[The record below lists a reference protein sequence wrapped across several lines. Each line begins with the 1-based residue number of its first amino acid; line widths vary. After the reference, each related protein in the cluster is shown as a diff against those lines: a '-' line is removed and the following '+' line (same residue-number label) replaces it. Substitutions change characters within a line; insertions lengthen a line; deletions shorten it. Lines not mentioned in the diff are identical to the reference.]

1 MKRAFSVTTLVLGIS
16 FVSVVFATAQEKSV
30 KPGINKLL
38 ENPHLKDYLKKF
50 ERESREIAAKVKE
63 IVAPCNLKPG
73 MVIADVGAGMGLFTR
88 KFAAEVGE
96 KGKIYAVDISPT
108 FLRPIKKTCAD
119 RFEKKE
125 AKEHKLDLH
134 IVPTPIKSYRL
145 LSMSMDDDGFI
156 WTGSIHR
163 VVHRYDPRTGKV
175 ESIPLPFQATAN
187 ACMCVGKKVYILG
200 QTYPKLIIYDR
211 TAKNFNEAAY
221 PSAKPNVW
229 YGTEAHDDRH
239 IFLFD
244 RGGAGVIKWDTHR
257 DQGKAIPW
265 PYKVPFPGG
274 GTYETDKAIWCGVW
288 ELTGSYQPFGLARLD
303 IEKNE
308 FTGYFPF
315 PKNDAGLK
323 PYTDPATTLFLPYS
337 LKGKIVPFDFKAK
350 RWCQFLDVPQYGKL
364 FGFMG
369 GPIPH
374 KGRYYFSLSTYN
386 GTATGC
392 DGKPYHFCNAILE
405 FDPQTRRFEFLT
417 LAVKNAYYQIAYM
430 LSAKGEFFA
439 TGSNIR
445 EKDGTLNRDRSGE
458 VVFWQTRK
466 PEKQ

>member
-1 MKRAFSVTTLVLGIS
+1 MRQPT
-16 FVSVVFATAQEKSV
+16 FA
-30 KPGINKLL
+30 ILL
-38 ENPHLKDYLKKF
+38 
-50 ERESREIAAKVKE
+50 I
-63 IVAPCNLKPG
+63 
-73 MVIADVGAGMGLFTR
+73 AGM
-88 KFAAEVGE
+88 AHAGE
-96 KGKIYAVDISPT
+96 QPQK
-108 FLRPIKKTCAD
+108 
-119 RFEKKE
+119 
-125 AKEHKLDLH
+125 KLDLH
-134 IVPTPIKSYRL
+134 VVPTPIKSYRL

-156 WTGSIHR
+156 WAGSIHK

-175 ESIPLPFQATAN
+175 EDIPLPFQATAS
-187 ACMCVGKKVYILG
+187 ACICAGKKVYILG

-211 TAKNFNEAAY
+211 SAKKFSEVAY

-229 YGTEAHDDRH
+229 YGTEGHDGRH

-244 RGGAGVIKWDTHR
+244 RGSAGVIKWDTQM
-257 DQGKAIPW
+257 DQGKTIPW
-265 PYKVPFPGG
+265 PYKVSFLGS
-274 GTYETDKAIWCGVW
+274 GTYQADKAIWCRVW

-315 PKNDAGLK
+315 PKDDDGLK

-337 LKGKIVPFDFKAK
+337 MKGKIVPFDFEAK
-350 RWCQFLDVPQYGKL
+350 RWCRFLDVPQYGKL

-386 GTATGC
+386 GTDTGC

-405 FDPQTRRFEFLT
+405 FDPQTRRFEFPT
-417 LAVKNAYYQIAYM
+417 LDVKDAYYQVAYM
-430 LSAKGEFFA
+430 LSARGEFFA

-445 EKDGTLNRDRSGE
+445 EKDGTLNRDRAGE

-466 PEKQ
+466 PASK